1 MAINKVIYGGNT
13 LIDLTGDSVTKD
25 KLLAGYTA
33 HDKSG
38 EVIEGTCLFDVDSTD
53 ATATAA
59 EVLSGQTAYAR
70 GNKVSGTMKN
80 NGAVSEEITD
90 KDSVYTIPIGY
101 HDGSGT
107 VQLDAT
113 ERAKLIPGNIKKG
126 VNVLG
131 VEGDCEPS
139 SDVTAQAKT
148 ATPST
153 VKQTILPDDGV
164 DYLSQVVINPI
175 AYVESANSAGGTT
188 VTIAGR
194 LDGCK

>member
-1 MAINKVIYGGNT
+1 MTGVQTCALPIS

-25 KLLAGYTA
+25 KLLVGYTA

-38 EVIEGTCLFDVDSTD
+38 EVIEGTCSFDVDSTD
-53 ATATAA
+53 ATVTAA
-59 EVLSGQTAYAR
+59 EILNGQIAYAR

-80 NGAVSEEITD
+80 NGAVTEAITD
-90 KDSVYTIPIGY
+90 KDAVYTIPIGY

-113 ERAKLIPGNIKKG
+113 EKAKLIPGNIKKG
-126 VNVLG
+126 VSVLG
-131 VEGDCEPS
+131 IEGDCEPS
-139 SDVTAQAKT
+139 SNVTAQAKT
-148 ATPST
+148 VTPST

-188 VTIAGR
+188 VTIAG
-194 LDGCK
+194 

>member
-1 MAINKVIYGGNT
+1 M
-13 LIDLTGDSVTKD
+13 TGDSVTKD

-38 EVIEGTCLFDVDSTD
+38 EVIEGTCQFDVDSTD

-59 EVLSGQTAYAR
+59 EILNGQTAYAR
-70 GNKVSGTMKN
+70 GNKVSGNMKN

-148 ATPST
+148 VTPST

-188 VTIAGR
+188 VTIAG
-194 LDGCK
+194 

>member
-13 LIDLTGDSVTKD
+13 LIDLTSDSVTKD

-38 EVIEGTCLFDVDSTD
+38 ELIEGTCQFDVDSTD
-53 ATATAA
+53 ATVTAA
-59 EVLSGQTAYAR
+59 EILSGQTAYAR

-80 NGAVSEEITD
+80 NGAVSEAITD

-113 ERAKLIPGNIKKG
+113 EKAKLISGNIKKG
-126 VNVLG
+126 VSVLG

-153 VKQTILPDDGV
+153 IKQTILPDDGI

-188 VTIAGR
+188 VTIAG
-194 LDGCK
+194 

>member
-38 EVIEGTCLFDVDSTD
+38 EVIEGICPFDVDSTD
-53 ATATAA
+53 ATVTAA
-59 EVLSGQTAYAR
+59 EILSGQTAYAR

-80 NGAVSEEITD
+80 NG
-90 KDSVYTIPIGY
+90 
-101 HDGSGT
+101 
-107 VQLDAT
+107 

-131 VEGDCEPS
+131 IEGNCEPS

-188 VTIAGR
+188 ITIAG
-194 LDGCK
+194 

>member
-1 MAINKVIYGGNT
+1 MAINKVIYDGKT
-13 LIDLTGDSVTKD
+13 LIDLTGDSVMKD
-25 KLLAGYTA
+25 KLLTGYTA

-38 EVIEGTCLFDVDSTD
+38 EVIEGTCPFDVDSTD

-59 EVLSGQTAYAR
+59 EILEGQAVYAR
-70 GNKVSGTMKN
+70 GKKVAGTMKN
-80 NGAVSEEITD
+80 NGAVTKVIAD
-90 KDSVYTIPIGY
+90 KDFIYTVPIGY

-113 ERAKLIPGNIKKG
+113 EKAKIIPGNIKKG

-188 VTIAGR
+188 VTIAG
-194 LDGCK
+194 

>member
-13 LIDLTGDSVTKD
+13 LIDLTGDSVIKD

-53 ATATAA
+53 ATVTAA
-59 EVLSGQTAYAR
+59 EILNGQTAYAR

-139 SDVTAQAKT
+139 SDVMAQAKT

-188 VTIAGR
+188 VTIAG
-194 LDGCK
+194 

>member
-1 MAINKVIYGGNT
+1 MIYGGNT

-38 EVIEGTCLFDVDSTD
+38 EVIEGTCPFDVDSTD
-53 ATATAA
+53 ATVTAA
-59 EVLSGQTAYAR
+59 EILSGQTAYAR

-80 NGAVSEEITD
+80 NGAVSEAITD

-113 ERAKLIPGNIKKG
+113 EKAKLIPGNIKKG

-153 VKQTILPDDGV
+153 TKQTILPDDGI

-188 VTIAGR
+188 VTIAG
-194 LDGCK
+194 

>member
-59 EVLSGQTAYAR
+59 EILNGQTAYAR

-148 ATPST
+148 TTPST

-188 VTIAGR
+188 VTIAG
-194 LDGCK
+194 

>member
-1 MAINKVIYGGNT
+1 MGPFPRRLQTKIRSGNT

-38 EVIEGTCLFDVDSTD
+38 EVIEGTCQFDVDSTD

-59 EVLSGQTAYAR
+59 EILNGQTAYAR
-70 GNKVSGTMKN
+70 GNKVSGNMKN

-188 VTIAGR
+188 VTIAG
-194 LDGCK
+194 

>member
-25 KLLAGYTA
+25 KLMTGYTA

-38 EVIEGTCLFDVDSTD
+38 EVIEGACSFDVDSTD
-53 ATATAA
+53 ATVTAA
-59 EVLSGQTAYAR
+59 EILNGQIAYAR
-70 GNKVSGTMKN
+70 GSKISGTMKN
-80 NGAVSEEITD
+80 NGAVAETIAD
-90 KDSVYTIPIGY
+90 KDSVYTVPIGY

-113 ERAKLIPGNIKKG
+113 EKAKLIPGNIKKG
-126 VNVLG
+126 VNVFG

-153 VKQTILPDDGV
+153 VKQTVLPDNGI

-188 VTIAGR
+188 VTIAG
-194 LDGCK
+194 

>member
-59 EVLSGQTAYAR
+59 EILNGQTAYAR

-153 VKQTILPDDGV
+153 VKQTILIQGLYRTHGRWYNSYRNVVQQLSSRTVLLRYPSGFGWKPD
-164 DYLSQVVINPI
+164 
-175 AYVESANSAGGTT
+175 
-188 VTIAGR
+188 
-194 LDGCK
+194 

>member
-59 EVLSGQTAYAR
+59 EILNGQTAYAR

-90 KDSVYTIPIGY
+90 KDSVYTIQSVI
-101 HDGSGT
+101 T
-107 VQLDAT
+107 
-113 ERAKLIPGNIKKG
+113 
-126 VNVLG
+126 
-131 VEGDCEPS
+131 
-139 SDVTAQAKT
+139 TAQARYSLMQLKGLSSYP
-148 ATPST
+148 A
-153 VKQTILPDDGV
+153 ILRRV
-164 DYLSQVVINPI
+164 SMFW
-175 AYVESANSAGGTT
+175 E
-188 VTIAGR
+188 
-194 LDGCK
+194 

>member
-59 EVLSGQTAYAR
+59 EILNGQTAYAR

-80 NGAVSEEITD
+80 NGAVSEEITRFQ
-90 KDSVYTIPIGY
+90 SVIT
-101 HDGSGT
+101 
-107 VQLDAT
+107 
-113 ERAKLIPGNIKKG
+113 
-126 VNVLG
+126 
-131 VEGDCEPS
+131 
-139 SDVTAQAKT
+139 TAQARYSLMQLKGLSSYP
-148 ATPST
+148 A
-153 VKQTILPDDGV
+153 ILRRV
-164 DYLSQVVINPI
+164 SMFW
-175 AYVESANSAGGTT
+175 E
-188 VTIAGR
+188 
-194 LDGCK
+194 

>member
-25 KLLAGYTA
+25 KLLTGYTA

-38 EVIEGTCLFDVDSTD
+38 EVIEGACSFDVDSTD
-53 ATATAA
+53 ATVTAA
-59 EVLSGQTAYAR
+59 EILNGQIAYAR
-70 GNKVSGTMKN
+70 GSEISGTMKN
-80 NGAVSEEITD
+80 NGAVAETIAD
-90 KDSVYTIPIGY
+90 KDSVYTVPIGY

-113 ERAKLIPGNIKKG
+113 EKAKLIPGNIKKG

-153 VKQTILPDDGV
+153 VKQTVLPDNGI

-188 VTIAGR
+188 VTIAG
-194 LDGCK
+194 

>member
-25 KLLAGYTA
+25 KLLTGYTA

-38 EVIEGTCLFDVDSTD
+38 EVIEGACSFDVDSTD
-53 ATATAA
+53 ATVTAA
-59 EVLSGQTAYAR
+59 EILNGQIAYAR
-70 GNKVSGTMKN
+70 GSKISGTMKN
-80 NGAVSEEITD
+80 NGAVVETIAD
-90 KDSVYTIPIGY
+90 KDSVYTVPIGY
-101 HDGSGT
+101 HDGSGM

-113 ERAKLIPGNIKKG
+113 EKAKLIPGNIKKG

-153 VKQTILPDDGV
+153 VKQTVLPDNGI

-188 VTIAGR
+188 VTIAG
-194 LDGCK
+194 

>member
-59 EVLSGQTAYAR
+59 EILNGQTAYAR

-164 DYLSQVVINPI
+164 DYLSQVVIDPI
-175 AYVESANSAGGTT
+175 AYVECANSAGG
-188 VTIAGR
+188 VQR
-194 LDGCK
+194 

>member
-13 LIDLTGDSVTKD
+13 LIDLTGDSVTSD

-38 EVIEGTCLFDVDSTD
+38 EVIEGTCPFDVDSTD

-59 EVLSGQTAYAR
+59 EILEGQTSYAR
-70 GNKVSGTMKN
+70 GKKVSGTMKN
-80 NGAVSEEITD
+80 NGAVAEVLAD

-113 ERAKLIPGNIKKG
+113 EKAKIIPGNIKKG
-126 VNVLG
+126 VSVLG

-139 SDVTAQAKT
+139 SDVTAQAKA

-188 VTIAGR
+188 VTIAG
-194 LDGCK
+194 

>member
-59 EVLSGQTAYAR
+59 EILNGQTAYAR

-90 KDSVYTIPIGY
+90 
-101 HDGSGT
+101 
-107 VQLDAT
+107 
-113 ERAKLIPGNIKKG
+113 RAKLIPGNIKKG

-188 VTIAGR
+188 VTIAG
-194 LDGCK
+194 

>member
-1 MAINKVIYGGNT
+1 M
-13 LIDLTGDSVTKD
+13 IDLTGDSVTKD

-38 EVIEGTCLFDVDSTD
+38 EVIEGTCQFDVDSTD

-59 EVLSGQTAYAR
+59 EILNGQTAYAR
-70 GNKVSGTMKN
+70 GNKVSGNMKN

-148 ATPST
+148 VTPST

-188 VTIAGR
+188 VTIAG
-194 LDGCK
+194 

>member
-1 MAINKVIYGGNT
+1 MAINKVIYDGKT

-25 KLLAGYTA
+25 KLLVGYTA

-38 EVIEGTCLFDVDSTD
+38 EVIEGTCPFDVDSTD

-148 ATPST
+148 AMPST

-188 VTIAGR
+188 VTIAG
-194 LDGCK
+194 